1 MSLTERVNAGIKQ
14 AMKDK
19 NEARKRTLRAVKAQ
33 LLLIQ
38 TSGDAAEMDEAK
50 EIKLIQKMVK
60 ERQDSYDVYS
70 EQGREDLASKE
81 KEELDILKEFLPAP
95 CATWARSWASP
106 IKNWRARPMGKPFL
120 PSSKNSS
127 PKLKP
132 RRPMYKLN
140 GFARSSKSVFSR
152 ALGRGKHPL
161 ERWVR

>member
-38 TSGDAAEMDEAK
+38 TSGNAGEMDEAQ

-60 ERQDSYDVYS
+60 ERQDSYEVYN

-81 KEELDILKEFLPAP
+81 KEELDILKEFLPQQLSEAELTVRIQ
-95 CATWARSWASP
+95 AIIEQTGASSM
-106 IKNWRARPMGKPFL
+106 RDMGKVMGMVNKAL
-120 PSSKNSS
+120 AGKADGKTISTIVKNQLS
-127 PKLKP
+127 
-132 RRPMYKLN
+132 
-140 GFARSSKSVFSR
+140 
-152 ALGRGKHPL
+152 
-161 ERWVR
+161 